1 MNYVPKISDSVSMA
15 LQKAGKK
22 QKDLAERW
30 GKTKQSMSMKFV
42 NDSFF
47 GDDLVDIA
55 KFTGGKLAFIYPD
68 GTVINID
75 VDPDMSKRRNQK
87 KTETQNGDE
96 ENG

>member
-1 MNYVPKISDSVSMA
+1 MPKVSDSVSMA

-30 GKTKQSMSMKFV
+30 GRTKQSMSMKFV

>member
-1 MNYVPKISDSVSMA
+1 MPKISDSVSMA
-15 LQKAGKK
+15 LQKAGKR

-87 KTETQNGDE
+87 KTEMQNGDE

>member
-1 MNYVPKISDSVSMA
+1 MA

-75 VDPDMSKRRNQK
+75 VDPDMTKRRNQK

>member
-1 MNYVPKISDSVSMA
+1 MPKVSDSVSMA

>member
-1 MNYVPKISDSVSMA
+1 MPKISDSVSMA

>member
-1 MNYVPKISDSVSMA
+1 MPKISDSVSMA

-75 VDPDMSKRRNQK
+75 VDPDMTKRRNQK
-87 KTETQNGDE
+87 KAAE
-96 ENG
+96 ESEEK

>member
-1 MNYVPKISDSVSMA
+1 MPKISDSVSMA

-96 ENG
+96 

>member
-1 MNYVPKISDSVSMA
+1 MA

>member
-1 MNYVPKISDSVSMA
+1 MPKISDSVSMA
-15 LQKAGKK
+15 LQKAGKR

-68 GTVINID
+68 GTIINID

-87 KTETQNGDE
+87 KTEMQNGDE